1 MLALFDLDETLIA
14 GDSAGKWIEFCI
26 EHKLVDA
33 SFLEQL
39 AVYAQQYKNKT
50 IDMRAFMEF
59 FLRTVANLGERDV
72 AALVADFVS
81 QKIAPLAYPSMRE
94 ILHAHKNDRKIL
106 VSATADFL
114 VQPIATLFGISETIA
129 SQTERKNGI
138 FTGRTIGILSF
149 AEGKVQRLQE
159 YLNKDY
165 QTLIQDSCFYSDS
178 INDLPLLEC
187 VKVPIVCNPDSLL
200 APIAQHRQWK
210 CLQHVL

>member
-14 GDSAGKWIEFCI
+14 GDSAGKWIEFCV
-26 EHKLVDA
+26 ERKLVDS

-39 AVYAQQYKNKT
+39 AAYAQQYKNKT

-59 FLRTVANLGERDV
+59 FLRIVAGLSESDV
-72 AALVADFVS
+72 GALVAVFVP

-94 ILHAHKNDRKIL
+94 ILHAHANDRKIL
-106 VSATADFL
+106 ISATTDFL
-114 VQPIATLFGISETIA
+114 VQPIAELFGISETIA

-138 FTGRTIGILSF
+138 FTGHTKGVLSF
-149 AEGKVQRLQE
+149 GAGKVQRLQE
-159 YLNKDY
+159 YLGEDY
-165 QTLIQDSCFYSDS
+165 KILIQDSCFYSDS
-178 INDLPLLEC
+178 INDLPLLES

>member
-14 GDSAGKWIEFCI
+14 GDSAGKWIEFCV
-26 EHKLVDA
+26 ERKLVDS

-39 AVYAQQYKNKT
+39 AAYAQQYKNKT
-50 IDMRAFMEF
+50 IDMLAFMEF
-59 FLRTVANLGERDV
+59 FLRIVAGLSESDV
-72 AALVADFVS
+72 GALVAVFVP

-94 ILHAHKNDRKIL
+94 ILHVHANDRKIL
-106 VSATADFL
+106 ISATTDFL
-114 VQPIATLFGISETIA
+114 VQPIAELFGISETIA

-138 FTGRTIGILSF
+138 FTGHTKGVLSF
-149 AEGKVQRLQE
+149 GAGKVQRLQE
-159 YLNKDY
+159 YLGEDY
-165 QTLIQDSCFYSDS
+165 KILIQDSCFYSDS
-178 INDLPLLEC
+178 INDLPLLES

>member
-14 GDSAGKWIEFCI
+14 GDSAGKWIEFCV
-26 EHKLVDA
+26 ERKLVDS

-39 AVYAQQYKNKT
+39 AAYAQQYKNKT

-59 FLRTVANLGERDV
+59 FLRIVAGLSESDV
-72 AALVADFVS
+72 GSLVAVFVP

-94 ILHAHKNDRKIL
+94 ILHAHANDRKIL
-106 VSATADFL
+106 ISATTDFL
-114 VQPIATLFGISETIA
+114 VQPIAELFGISETIA

-138 FTGRTIGILSF
+138 FTGHTKGVLSF
-149 AEGKVQRLQE
+149 GAGKVQRLQE
-159 YLNKDY
+159 YLGEDY
-165 QTLIQDSCFYSDS
+165 KILIQDSCFYSDS
-178 INDLPLLEC
+178 INDLPLLES

>member
-14 GDSAGKWIEFCI
+14 GDSAGKWIEFCV
-26 EHKLVDA
+26 ERKLVDS

-39 AVYAQQYKNKT
+39 AAYAQQYKNKT
-50 IDMRAFMEF
+50 IDMLAFMEF
-59 FLRTVANLGERDV
+59 FLRIVAGLPESDV
-72 AALVADFVS
+72 GALVAVFVP

-94 ILHAHKNDRKIL
+94 ILHAHANDRKIL
-106 VSATADFL
+106 ISATTDFL
-114 VQPIATLFGISETIA
+114 VQPIAELFGISETIA

-138 FTGRTIGILSF
+138 FTGHTKGVLSF
-149 AEGKVQRLQE
+149 GTGKLQRLQE
-159 YLNKDY
+159 YLGEDY
-165 QTLIQDSCFYSDS
+165 KILIQDSCFYSDS
-178 INDLPLLEC
+178 INDLPLLES

>member
-14 GDSAGKWIEFCI
+14 GDSAGKWIEFCV
-26 EHKLVDA
+26 ERKLVDS

-39 AVYAQQYKNKT
+39 AAYAQQYKNKT
-50 IDMRAFMEF
+50 IDMLAFMEF
-59 FLRTVANLGERDV
+59 FLRIVAGLSESDV
-72 AALVADFVS
+72 GALVAVFVP

-94 ILHAHKNDRKIL
+94 ILHAHAHDRKIL
-106 VSATADFL
+106 ISATTDFL
-114 VQPIATLFGISETIA
+114 VQPIAELFGISETIA

-138 FTGRTIGILSF
+138 FTGHTKGVLSF
-149 AEGKVQRLQE
+149 GAGKVQRLQE
-159 YLNKDY
+159 YLGEDY
-165 QTLIQDSCFYSDS
+165 KILIQDSCFYSDS
-178 INDLPLLEC
+178 INDLPLLES

>member
-14 GDSAGKWIEFCI
+14 GDSAGKWIEFCV
-26 EHKLVDA
+26 ERKLVDS

-39 AVYAQQYKNKT
+39 AAYAQQYKNKT
-50 IDMRAFMEF
+50 IDMLAFMEF
-59 FLRTVANLGERDV
+59 FLRIVAGLSESDV
-72 AALVADFVS
+72 GALVAVFVP

-94 ILHAHKNDRKIL
+94 ILHAHANDRKIL
-106 VSATADFL
+106 ISATTDFL
-114 VQPIATLFGISETIA
+114 VQPIAELFGISETIA

-138 FTGRTIGILSF
+138 FTGHTKGVLSF
-149 AEGKVQRLQE
+149 GAGKVQRLQE
-159 YLNKDY
+159 YLGEDY
-165 QTLIQDSCFYSDS
+165 KILIQDSYFYSDS
-178 INDLPLLEC
+178 INDLPLLES